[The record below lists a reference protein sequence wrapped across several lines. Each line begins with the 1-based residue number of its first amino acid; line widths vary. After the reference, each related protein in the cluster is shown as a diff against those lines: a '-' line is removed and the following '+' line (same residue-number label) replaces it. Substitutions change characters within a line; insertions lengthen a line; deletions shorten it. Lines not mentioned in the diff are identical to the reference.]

1 MPGHRMSSS
10 VVKDLIKLL
19 RNVSSDLNPFCEKR
33 TIELPTFLAPGR
45 RITDASCQTV
55 RCRVEQERHSKQCV
69 RVP

>member
-19 RNVSSDLNPFCEKR
+19 RDVSCNINPLFGER
-33 TIELPTFLAPGR
+33 TIALPTSLTPGQ
-45 RITDASCQTV
+45 RITGASCQTV
-55 RCRVEQERHSKQCV
+55 RCRMEQEQHSKQCV